1 MKRGILSFAIG
12 FAVSVVATHAHHSI
26 AGVYDNEKK
35 VTIEG
40 VVAQFQFVNPHPFLV
55 MDVKQDNGSAQQWR
69 LEMDN
74 LSELTEVGMTSQTL
88 KPGDRI
94 VVSGSPGRTRPQ
106 SLYLRRLDRPS
117 DGFWYEQVGSSPRIR
132 TPR

>member
-1 MKRGILSFAIG
+1 M
-12 FAVSVVATHAHHSI
+12 SVLATHAHHSI

-40 VVAQFQFVNPHPFLV
+40 IVAQFQFVNPHPFLM
-55 MDVKQDNGSAQQWR
+55 MDVKQDDGSAQPWR

-106 SLYLRRLDRPS
+106 SLYIRRLDRPS